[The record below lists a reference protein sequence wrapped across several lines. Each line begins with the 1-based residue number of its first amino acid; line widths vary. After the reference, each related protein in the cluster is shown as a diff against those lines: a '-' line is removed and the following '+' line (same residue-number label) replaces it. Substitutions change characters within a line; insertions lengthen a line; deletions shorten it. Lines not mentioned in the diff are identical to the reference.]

1 MVRRSSTGTLTHIV
15 MSDIRKSLTDH
26 FSLRALHPARRL
38 RIKVDASHQNFSKA
52 ENCAG

>member
-1 MVRRSSTGTLTHIV
+1 

-26 FSLRALHPARRL
+26 FSLRALHPARSL
-38 RIKVDASHQNFSKA
+38 RIQVDANHQNFSKA